1 MMALLMKIKNG
12 SAKTTMKMNDP
23 YQVVPGLWIGSK
35 QDDLARERKKL
46 MSRMLD
52 GDVKAKQRIFDIT
65 NELIEMRMPRPFK
78 ASKEK

>member
-1 MMALLMKIKNG
+1 M
-12 SAKTTMKMNDP
+12 KTTMTSDP

-46 MSRMLD
+46 MSSMLD
-52 GDVKAKQRIFDIT
+52 GDAKAKQRIFDIT

>member
-1 MMALLMKIKNG
+1 
-12 SAKTTMKMNDP
+12 MNDP

-46 MSRMLD
+46 MSSMLD

-65 NELIEMRMPRPFK
+65 NELIEMRMARSFK

>member
-1 MMALLMKIKNG
+1 
-12 SAKTTMKMNDP
+12 MNDP

-52 GDVKAKQRIFDIT
+52 GDAKAKQRIFDIT
-65 NELIEMRMPRPFK
+65 NELIEMRMSRPFK

>member
-1 MMALLMKIKNG
+1 M
-12 SAKTTMKMNDP
+12 SDQ

-35 QDDLARERKKL
+35 QDDLSRERKKL
-46 MSRMLD
+46 MSSMLD
-52 GDVKAKQRIFDIT
+52 GDAKAKQRIFDIT

>member
-1 MMALLMKIKNG
+1 M
-12 SAKTTMKMNDP
+12 SDQ

-35 QDDLARERKKL
+35 QDDLSRERKKL

-52 GDVKAKQRIFDIT
+52 GDAKAKQRIFDIT

>member
-1 MMALLMKIKNG
+1 MT
-12 SAKTTMKMNDP
+12 SDP

-35 QDDLARERKKL
+35 QDDLTRERKKL
-46 MSRMLD
+46 MSSMLD
-52 GDVKAKQRIFDIT
+52 GDAKAKQRIFDIT

>member
-1 MMALLMKIKNG
+1 MKM
-12 SAKTTMKMNDP
+12 TTMSDP

-46 MSRMLD
+46 MSSMLD
-52 GDVKAKQRIFDIT
+52 GDAKAKQRIFDIT
-65 NELIEMRMPRPFK
+65 NELIEMRMSRPFK

>member
-1 MMALLMKIKNG
+1 M
-12 SAKTTMKMNDP
+12 TMTNDP

-46 MSRMLD
+46 MFNMLD
-52 GDVKAKQRIFDIT
+52 GDANAKQRIFDIT
-65 NELIEMRMPRPFK
+65 NELIEMRMARPFK

>member
-1 MMALLMKIKNG
+1 M
-12 SAKTTMKMNDP
+12 KTTTMSDP

-46 MSRMLD
+46 MLSMLD
-52 GDVKAKQRIFDIT
+52 GDANAKQRIFDIT
-65 NELIEMRMPRPFK
+65 NELIEMRMARPFK